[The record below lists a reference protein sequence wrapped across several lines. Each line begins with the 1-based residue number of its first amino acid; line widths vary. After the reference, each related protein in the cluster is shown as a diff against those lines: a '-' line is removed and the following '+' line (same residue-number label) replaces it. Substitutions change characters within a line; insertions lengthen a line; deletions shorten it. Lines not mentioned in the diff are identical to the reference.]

1 MKSFSLT
8 SSNKYRARRVLAC
21 SDCCTKAKDG
31 EKQCARCGSNRVRS
45 FASQGEYERLLVLRA
60 QEKRGEIRD
69 LEIQPR
75 FPIII
80 EGEKIGTAV
89 MDFAYFKGNERVVE
103 DFKGFDTPLSAFK
116 RKVVEAIYRMKV
128 TVVR

>member
-1 MKSFSLT
+1 M
-8 SSNKYRARRVLAC
+8 
-21 SDCCTKAKDG
+21 
-31 EKQCARCGSNRVRS
+31 
-45 FASQGEYERLLVLRA
+45 LRA